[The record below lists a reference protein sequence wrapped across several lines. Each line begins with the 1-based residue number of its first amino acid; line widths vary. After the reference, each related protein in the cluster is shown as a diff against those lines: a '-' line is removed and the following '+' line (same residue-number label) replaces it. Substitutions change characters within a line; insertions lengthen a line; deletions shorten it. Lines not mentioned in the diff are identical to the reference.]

1 MQSVDDHFS
10 LIYFTLFV
18 GCWEF
23 NQTCLP
29 YHPSRPSG
37 WLFCRCSLHPSCFLC
52 FRRRRN
58 VRHRKPLTVMAF
70 DDLKWLKKNTR
81 FAFASGRSGSAVFL
95 LPVRA
100 HVERQTTNLLAFFLL
115 LYGLFDT
122 SSSIP
127 PMKTFH
133 TCFSAM
139 RFLLFSSPG

>member
-1 MQSVDDHFS
+1 MRAKGTEMQSVDDHFS

-100 HVERQTTNLLAFFLL
+100 HVERQTTNLLLSLL
-115 LYGLFDT
+115 ST
-122 SSSIP
+122 SLW
-127 PMKTFH
+127 TV
-133 TCFSAM
+133 
-139 RFLLFSSPG
+139 